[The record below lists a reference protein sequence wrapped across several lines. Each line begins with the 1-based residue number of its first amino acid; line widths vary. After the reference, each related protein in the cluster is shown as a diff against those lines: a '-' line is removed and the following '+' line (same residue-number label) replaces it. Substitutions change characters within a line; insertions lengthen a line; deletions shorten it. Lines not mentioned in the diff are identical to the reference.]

1 MLGGSESAFFWG
13 NLWTYRIRMITEESP
28 APDYPETFEQA
39 LAWAKLRTAET
50 GETPRI
56 VSNPSKGLTFDLE
69 NSTVTRG
76 VRDEDNNLVEMTYCA
91 VTGDVLKKN
100 VFNPAR

>member
-1 MLGGSESAFFWG
+1 
-13 NLWTYRIRMITEESP
+13 MIGEESQ

-39 LAWAKLRTAET
+39 LAWAKMRTAET

-56 VSNPSKGLTFDLE
+56 VSNPRKGLTFDLE
-69 NSTVTRG
+69 NSTVTR
-76 VRDEDNNLVEMTYCA
+76 VWDEDNNLVEMTYCS

-100 VFNPAR
+100 VFKPAR

>member
-1 MLGGSESAFFWG
+1 
-13 NLWTYRIRMITEESP
+13 MIGEKSQ

-39 LAWAKLRTAET
+39 LAWAKMRTAET

-69 NSTVTRG
+69 NSTITRG
-76 VRDEDNNLVEMTYCA
+76 VWDEDNNLVEMTYCA

-100 VFNPAR
+100 VIKPAR

>member
-1 MLGGSESAFFWG
+1 
-13 NLWTYRIRMITEESP
+13 MIGEESQ

-39 LAWAKLRTAET
+39 LAWAKMRTAET

-56 VSNPSKGLTFDLE
+56 VSNPSKGLTFDLK

-76 VRDEDNNLVEMTYCA
+76 VWDEDNNLVEMTLCRHRGCA
-91 VTGDVLKKN
+91 QEKRD
-100 VFNPAR
+100 